1 MKLGVLGGTFD
12 PFHAGHVEMAL
23 GVRRALGLDAV
34 HLVPCRLPPHK
45 ERPRLTPGADRLAM
59 IALAVQD
66 HPALVPDSRELL
78 RPAPSFTID
87 TLKGLAA
94 DRPEARLFFIMGMDS
109 FREIHLWK
117 EHRALVEGFDLVVVN
132 RPGSTR
138 PRENEVPE
146 VARGRLVEAGQAP
159 DTGAGKVHILEI
171 PPQDVSSTA
180 IRRLARKGAPLKGLV
195 PTAVESYI
203 HRCNLY
209 CQGDDSG

>member
-12 PFHAGHVEMAL
+12 PVHAGHLEMAR
-23 GVRRALGLDAV
+23 GVRHALNLDAI

-45 ERPRLTPGADRLAM
+45 ERPRLTPGAHRLAM

-66 HPALVPDSRELL
+66 EPALIPDATELL

-87 TLKGLAA
+87 TLNYLAA
-94 DRPEARLFFIMGMDS
+94 QRPEARLFFIMGMDS

-132 RPGSTR
+132 RPGSPR
-138 PRENEVPE
+138 PPASEIPQ

-159 DTGAGKVHILEI
+159 DTGPPLVHLLEI
-171 PPQDVSSTA
+171 PPQDVSSTT
-180 IRRLARKGAPLKGLV
+180 IRHLARKGLSLEGLV
-195 PTAVESYI
+195 PPTVESYI

-209 CQGDDSG
+209 CQGDHSG

>member
-1 MKLGVLGGTFD
+1 MNLGVLGGTFD
-12 PFHAGHVEMAL
+12 PFHVGHVEMAL
-23 GVRRALGLDAV
+23 GVLRALNLDAV

-66 HPALVPDSRELL
+66 HPSLIPDSTELM

-87 TLKGLAA
+87 TLKDLAA
-94 DRPEARLFFIMGMDS
+94 RRPAARLFFIMGMDS
-109 FREIHLWK
+109 FREISLWK
-117 EHRALVEGFDLVVVN
+117 EHQALVQGFHLVVVN
-132 RPGSTR
+132 RPGSLR
-138 PRENEVPE
+138 PRENEIPE
-146 VARGRLVEAGQAP
+146 VARGRLVEASQAL
-159 DTGAGKVHILEI
+159 DTQEGRVHMLEI
-171 PPQDVSSTA
+171 PPQDVSSTT
-180 IRRLARKGAPLKGLV
+180 IRRLAREGASLEGLV

>member
-12 PFHAGHVEMAL
+12 PFHVGHVEMAL
-23 GVRRALGLDAV
+23 GVRRALDLDAV

-66 HPALVPDSRELL
+66 HPTLVPDSRELM

-87 TLKGLAA
+87 TLRDMAA
-94 DRPEARLFFIMGMDS
+94 HRPEAQLFFIMGMDS

-117 EHRALVEGFDLVVVN
+117 EHWALVQGFHLVVVN
-132 RPGSTR
+132 RPGSPR
-138 PRENEVPE
+138 PQESEIPE
-146 VARGRLVEAGQAP
+146 VARGRLVEAGQALDAVP
-159 DTGAGKVHILEI
+159 GTVHMLEI
-171 PPQDVSSTA
+171 PPQDVSSTT
-180 IRRLARKGAPLKGLV
+180 IRRLAREGAPLEGLV

-209 CQGDDSG
+209 CLGDDSG

>member
-12 PFHAGHVEMAL
+12 PFHVGHVEMAL
-23 GVRRALGLDAV
+23 GVRRALDLDAV

-66 HPALVPDSRELL
+66 HPALVPDSRELM

-87 TLKGLAA
+87 TLRDMAA
-94 DRPEARLFFIMGMDS
+94 HRPEAQLFFIMGMDS

-117 EHRALVEGFDLVVVN
+117 EHRALVQGFHLVVVN
-132 RPGSTR
+132 RPGSPR
-138 PRENEVPE
+138 PQESEIPE
-146 VARGRLVEAGQAP
+146 VARGRLVEAGQALDAVP
-159 DTGAGKVHILEI
+159 GKVHMLEI
-171 PPQDVSSTA
+171 PPQDVSSTT
-180 IRRLARKGAPLKGLV
+180 IRRLAREGAPLEGLV

-209 CQGDDSG
+209 CLGDDSG

>member
-12 PFHAGHVEMAL
+12 PFHVGHVEMAL
-23 GVRRALGLDAV
+23 GVRRALDLDAV

-45 ERPRLTPGADRLAM
+45 ERLRLTPGADRLAM

-66 HPALVPDSRELL
+66 HPALVPDSRELM

-87 TLKGLAA
+87 TLRDMAA
-94 DRPEARLFFIMGMDS
+94 RRPEAQLFFIMGMDS

-117 EHRALVEGFDLVVVN
+117 EHRALVQGFHLVVVN
-132 RPGSTR
+132 RPGSPR
-138 PRENEVPE
+138 PQESEIPE
-146 VARGRLVEAGQAP
+146 VARGRLVEAGQALDAVP
-159 DTGAGKVHILEI
+159 GMVHMLEI
-171 PPQDVSSTA
+171 PPQDVSSTT
-180 IRRLARKGAPLKGLV
+180 IRRLAREGAPLEGLV

-203 HRCNLY
+203 HRCDLY